1 MYSLKY
7 RIYIFIGNRNLN
19 EDCEASIQC
28 NGTKHAGVCGE
39 NHTCTCDKGFIRLEE
54 GCLPGRFKID
64 K

>member
-7 RIYIFIGNRNLN
+7 RRHFFIGNRNLN